1 MDFIKKHSDGKPI
14 TFKVDVKGASGSK
27 GIKDTEKSFKNVLN
41 TAKQIG
47 NTKIDVS
54 KMLGSVTDSV
64 AKGLNRTVGSATKKL
79 VTTVGRT
86 KRDLIEDAQLGI
98 SKTVSSINSDVK
110 ETQRNLNNMIK
121 DFSKAKNVKFID
133 QKSLKEGLDQLDKI
147 RSMEVTVGNVKEVN
161 SQLASIAD
169 NYRKMMSDAS
179 REAFKDIK
187 LTPLI
192 DNLKEVRTAMSAKN
206 MDLSGIDN
214 LIERTNKLSSLSIS
228 EILVEYEK
236 IRSEFSKELKIPL
249 NLNSIMNAETAIK
262 NILKYKD
269 ELVSQ
274 VKIETDDSKIKKLN
288 QEIQDCDK
296 FVEILN
302 KDLNAVGKSTVKNLI
317 DSSNKKEVEDLNKQ
331 YDKLGKAIKDLNK
344 SDNLK
349 FIESGKLTEIKNAY
363 DDIGKS
369 INKIDFKNVDDGQVI
384 KVTNDVANL
393 KKVIEDTSQSA
404 NNLSIKAKIDIG
416 LKNAEQMLL
425 GMESAL
431 VKTGKRT
438 GVLKGLKEDLEKVIS
453 TVKVDPS
460 KGLADLDVAFEKIKK
475 QADVSGLKNIT
486 GDLSQY
492 EKYIN
497 DYISLT
503 KKASNTK
510 DLGLAKTYEQEAKR
524 TLKALDLLEQGMTQ
538 SQKGTAN
545 GLRLEAQAK
554 ANEEFN
560 NSISKTISSLKSYK
574 QELQSVNKEVGFDKL
589 VSKAGENARQEYEN
603 MINSANKMQ
612 NALNNMLSSGKVDTT
627 NLAKV
632 NDELNKSRNNLDK
645 FKNTSINIKCKEA
658 IADLKELRKQE
669 EKLGQ
674 NVSGIDSNIKKIENL
689 QSQLSKGL
697 VGGNQVSKEVDT
709 IEKEYSSMAKLTKQ
723 VSSAQK
729 EYKKLVD
736 TVSGL
741 KQNGKL
747 ENRVFNS
754 LDKQA
759 ENLKDKFTN
768 LNFGTLTAVEVSK
781 ITGAVEKFASSVNN
795 AKATDLHL
803 RLKADFEIDAT
814 KANIKING
822 LESALLGNGEDTKV
836 VKSLRSQLQ
845 KYIEKA
851 VDDPSLASKSVKG
864 LLANIENIAT
874 SKDLG
879 KITGDLAQYKKYI
892 SEIESLSSKASKT
905 TDEALAKKYQSQ
917 DKALRS
923 ALAKLESGFDKDTLK
938 TATTLR
944 DNAFDGISDNVA
956 KEVDKVKDK
965 INEYKT
971 TMKNATKGYDVS
983 KFTSNIGK
991 GLAEQF
997 DQGIS
1002 KADELEAKLNEMLS
1016 SKNIDVSAL
1025 TKIRNEVESLKK
1037 STSGFKTSIADT
1049 AIRESFDNIQIPNL
1063 DNMLKAVKDVMSAK
1077 NVDTSGIDKLI
1088 ARTKDLA
1095 NVDVSK
1101 LGSEFKAIQDGLS
1114 KEIKIRLGESG
1125 IKTIEDVLEVILKY
1139 KRELEKNISVETDDT
1154 KVKQLNNELEKTN
1167 KIINSL
1173 GGQTGSLGQALVS
1186 QSDVKSIENLDKS
1199 LKKVNKE
1206 YESLEKRINRLDSK
1220 DKNLVDISELRN
1232 IQEISNDIKKS
1243 LGSMTDNLDA
1253 NKISKVTSE
1262 VEKLDQAVTH
1272 AEKSSKDI
1280 ELDIKFNASSKE
1292 IESMING
1299 IESAFI
1305 KAGKS
1310 TSGADGFK
1318 TEFESIK
1325 QSAKTNVE
1333 SAIAMLNKLKEAMKR
1348 TAKDENLGDISGSF
1362 SQYQK
1367 YIKEWQQAKL
1377 GAVKS
1382 SGTDEAK
1389 GYEQTANRIE
1399 NATKRLVQ
1407 SFKEA
1412 QRESAN
1418 TFKSDSFNDF
1428 SSKVNKE
1435 INSVINDINKFQSS
1449 MKNLD
1454 KIVDFGNLSG
1464 DVGKGLAEEFNSIMN
1479 KIDEVRSKLKNM
1491 ELTPDIDLTE
1501 ITKAKDELKDLE
1513 NQADQLKKVSI
1524 MLKCSDSISELDKL
1538 ESRMKE
1544 IGRSADGI
1552 DELRNKFLTLG
1563 SGIKEGTAD
1572 IEGAVKELKN
1582 LTNQADKFGKSFERS
1597 LSGGGGNFGSK
1608 IQGFFQDI
1616 KQSFSQFTIGE
1627 LMADAIQQ
1635 GVYSIKD
1642 VVMELDSA
1650 LADFA
1655 RVAPDDFTV
1664 NSANLEK
1671 VASTAKQI
1679 AIDVGQST
1687 SDVITGM
1694 STALQAGA
1702 KTISQA
1708 TAIAKQSAI
1717 FQNVTDMSAEQSS
1730 RAVATMVNQYFG
1742 MDKAL
1747 AQVDKGVGATIK
1759 GYDNLTQA
1767 MDLAN
1772 YAGNNFAIS
1781 SEGVTQALSRGG
1793 SVLSNYGV
1801 SIADS
1806 VAIISA
1812 ANESIQDPQRVGNG
1826 LKTIALNL
1834 SGMKTNARTGAM
1846 ELNKTAKALKDIAG
1860 IDVFTDKSKTQTKD
1874 MMTLMNEIK
1883 GKWGELTDAQQ
1894 KALSEGVAGKTQ
1906 AQVFQS
1912 LMNGWSRVKEFQDAY
1927 NKGWTIGSAQ
1937 REKQH
1942 SPYVQKCA

>member
-1 MDFIKKHSDGKPI
+1 MSEFDIRIGTQLDTSKALQELMDFVKKYNGKESI
-14 TFKVDVKGASGSK
+14 SIDLGQVKGAGN
-27 GIKDTEKSFKNVLN
+27 IKN
-41 TAKQIG
+41 TTKALQDIQKIAKEIG

-54 KMLGSVTDSV
+54 KMLGSTTDSV
-64 AKGLNRTVGSATKKL
+64 AKGLDKTVGDTAKRLSIAVDRTRRDLVSDATKGIANTTKSLNNEIKDIERSIGRLTGNFNSAKKMQFIDKDSIEKGLSDLNKMGQMKIDISNMNEVKQKISNLGTFLDKTIREANNTAWKENVGSAK
-79 VTTVGRT
+79 
-86 KRDLIEDAQLGI
+86 
-98 SKTVSSINSDVK
+98 IN
-110 ETQRNLNNMIK
+110 
-121 DFSKAKNVKFID
+121 
-133 QKSLKEGLDQLDKI
+133 GLL
-147 RSMEVTVGNVKEVN
+147 E
-161 SQLASIAD
+161 
-169 NYRKMMSDAS
+169 
-179 REAFKDIK
+179 
-187 LTPLI
+187 
-192 DNLKEVRTAMSAKN
+192 NLKSVQTVMSAKN
-206 MDLSGIDN
+206 MDTSGIDDLVN
-214 LIERTNKLSSLSIS
+214 RTSKLMSLPIG
-228 EILVEYEK
+228 ELVQQYGQ
-236 IRSEFSKELKIPL
+236 IRKEFSKELVIPL
-249 NLNSIMNAETAIK
+249 SVKGVINAETAVK
-262 NILKYKD
+262 SILSYKD
-269 ELVSQ
+269 DLVKQ
-274 VKIETDDSKIKKLN
+274 IAIETDNTKVKQLQEIVQQIDDIVVKLN
-288 QEIQDCDK
+288 A
-296 FVEILN
+296 
-302 KDLNAVGKSTVKNLI
+302 DLGTVGRSTVKNLI
-317 DSSNKKEVEDLNKQ
+317 DSSNEKT
-331 YDKLGKAIKDLNK
+331 A
-344 SDNLK
+344 DNLAK
-349 FIESGKLTEIKNAY
+349 KYDELGNKIEKLNNPKNLTFVKLDDLTNIKKSY
-363 DDIGKS
+363 EDIGK
-369 INKIDFKNVDDGQVI
+369 VV
-384 KVTNDVANL
+384 NDVNFNKLDGSKINEVANDISNL
-393 KKVIEDTSQSA
+393 KRIVEDTSESA
-404 NNLSIKAKIDIG
+404 KKLSIKAQIDVG
-416 LKNAEQMLL
+416 FKNAEQMLL

-438 GVLKGLKEDLEKVIS
+438 GVLNELKKGLQEAMNTFKL
-453 TVKVDPS
+453 DPS
-460 KGLADLDVAFEKIKK
+460 KGLSSLNDAIKAIGD
-475 QADVSGLKNIT
+475 QAIKSGLKNIT
-486 GDLSQY
+486 GGLQQY

-497 DYISLT
+497 DYTSLM

-510 DLGLAKTYEQEAKR
+510 DLGLAKTYEQEANR
-524 TLKALDLLEQGMTQ
+524 TLKALNLLEKGMTQ
-538 SQKGTAN
+538 SQMGTVNA
-545 GLRLEAQAK
+545 LKFEAQTK
-554 ANEEFN
+554 ASEEFS
-560 NSISKTISSLKSYK
+560 NSILKTASAVSSYK
-574 QELQSVNKEVGFDKL
+574 KELQGINKEVGFDKL
-589 VSKAGENARQEYEN
+589 VSQAGEKARQEYEGL
-603 MINSANKMQ
+603 IDSTNKMQ
-612 NALNNMLSSGKVDTT
+612 SKLSKMLSSDKVDTGG
-627 NLAKV
+627 LAKL
-632 NDELNKSRNNLDK
+632 NAELKENKSNLDK

-658 IADLKELRKQE
+658 IADLKELRKEE
-669 EKLGQ
+669 EKLGH
-674 NVSGIDSNIKKIENL
+674 NVSGIDSNIKRIGEL

-697 VGGNQVSKEVDT
+697 IGSNQVSKEIDA
-709 IEKEYSSMAKLTKQ
+709 IEKEHSSMAKLTKK
-723 VSSAQK
+723 VNDAQK

-747 ENRVFNS
+747 ENSVFNS

-759 ENLKDKFTN
+759 ESLKGKFTN

-803 RLKADFEIDAT
+803 RLKADFDIDAS
-814 KANIKING
+814 KANVKING
-822 LESALLGNGEDTKV
+822 LESALLANGEDTKV
-836 VKSLRSQLQ
+836 VKSLRNKLK
-845 KYIEKA
+845 KYIETA
-851 VDDPSLASKSVKG
+851 VDDPALASKGVAG
-864 LLANIENIAT
+864 LLDNIANVT
-874 SKDLG
+874 ASKDLG

-917 DKALRS
+917 DKALRG
-923 ALAKLESGFDKDTLK
+923 ALAKLESGFDEKTLK

-944 DNAFDGISDNVA
+944 DNAFDGISDNIA

-971 TMKNATKGYDVS
+971 TMQNATKGYDIG

-1016 SKNIDVSAL
+1016 SKNVDVSAL
-1025 TKIRNEVESLKK
+1025 TKIRNEIENLKK
-1037 STSGFKTSIADT
+1037 STAGFKTSVADT

-1063 DNMLKAVKDVMSAK
+1063 NNMLQAVKDVMSAK
-1077 NVDTSGIDKLI
+1077 NIDTSGIDKLI
-1088 ARTKDLA
+1088 AKTKELA

-1101 LGSEFKAIQDGLS
+1101 LSSEFKAIQDELS
-1114 KEIKIRLGESG
+1114 KEIKIHLGESG
-1125 IKTIEDVLEVILKY
+1125 IKTIEDVLEVVLKY
-1139 KRELEKNISVETDDT
+1139 KRELEKNISVETDDS

-1173 GGQTGSLGQALVS
+1173 GGQTGSLGQALIS
-1186 QSDVKSIENLDKS
+1186 QSDVKNIENLDKS

-1206 YESLEKRINRLDSK
+1206 YESLEKRINSLDSK

-1272 AEKSSKDI
+1272 AEKTSKNI
-1280 ELDIKFNASSKE
+1280 ELDIKFNNASE
-1292 IESMING
+1292 EVESMING

-1310 TSGADGFK
+1310 ASGADGFK
-1318 TEFESIK
+1318 SRFESIK

-1333 SAIAMLNKLKEAMKR
+1333 SAIAMLNKLKEAMR
-1348 TAKDENLGDISGSF
+1348 QTAKNEGLGDISGSF

-1367 YIKEWQQAKL
+1367 YYKELQQARL
-1377 GAVKS
+1377 GAIKS
-1382 SGTDEAK
+1382 SGTDDAK
-1389 GYEQTANRIE
+1389 GYEQTASRIE

-1418 TFKSDSFNDF
+1418 TFKTDSFNDF

-1435 INSVINDINKFQSS
+1435 INSVENSINKFQSS

-1454 KIVDFGNLSG
+1454 KIVDFKNLSG
-1464 DVGKGLAEEFNSIMN
+1464 DVGRGLTEEFNSIMN
-1479 KIDEVRSKLKNM
+1479 KAEELRSKLKSL
-1491 ELTPDIDLTE
+1491 ELAPDVDLSE
-1501 ITKAKDELKDLE
+1501 INKVKDELRDLE

-1538 ESRMKE
+1538 ESKMRE
-1544 IGRSADGI
+1544 IGSSADGI

-1563 SGIKEGTAD
+1563 SGIREGTAD
-1572 IEGAVKELKN
+1572 IGNAVKELN
-1582 LTNQADKFGKSFERS
+1582 TLTNQADKLGKSLEKSFS
-1597 LSGGGGNFGSK
+1597 GGNFGTK
-1608 IQGFFQDI
+1608 IEGFFQSI
-1616 KQSFSQFTIGE
+1616 KDSFSQFTIGE
-1627 LMADAIQQ
+1627 LMADSIQD
-1635 GVYSIKD
+1635 GVYAVKD
-1642 VVMELDSA
+1642 IIMELDSA
-1650 LADFA
+1650 FADFA
-1655 RVAPDDFTV
+1655 RVAPDNFTV
-1664 NSANLEK
+1664 NTANLEQ

-1687 SDVITGM
+1687 ADVITGM

-1702 KTISQA
+1702 KTMEQA

-1717 FQNVTDMSAEQSS
+1717 FQNVTDMSAEQASK
-1730 RAVATMVNQYFG
+1730 AVATMVNQYFG

-1747 AQVDKGVGATIK
+1747 AQVDKGVGASVK

-1806 VAIISA
+1806 VALISS

-1826 LKTIALNL
+1826 LKTIAINL
-1834 SGMKTNARTGAM
+1834 AGMKTNAKTGAM
-1846 ELNKTAKALKDIAG
+1846 ELNKTAMALKDIAG

-1883 GKWGELTDAQQ
+1883 GKWGELNDAQQ
-1894 KALSEGVAGKTQ
+1894 KALSEGIAG
-1906 AQVFQS
+1906 S
-1912 LMNGWSRVKEFQDAY
+1912 IQDFCLI
-1927 NKGWTIGSAQ
+1927 NLLNRHFIKII
-1937 REKQH
+1937 
-1942 SPYVQKCA
+1942 V